1 MSGFQ
6 VLFSKWNKQ
15 KRNFTRKTA
24 SVSSNVVSSPCVTP
38 AASSVV
44 QSSSSSSSTTA
55 EVDYLSKLAPVY
67 LRDAVR
73 PSSRKTYTTYWKK
86 YVKFCEDNQLS
97 LRKAT
102 NISMFLIKLAE
113 ESKSKSSPLLAKYGI
128 KYFLKLK
135 YPFAKCGTD
144 SYYTKR
150 ICKAICSKF
159 AKPAKKAEAI
169 DSLTVKQLVEHLLSS
184 GSFKDERSACFL
196 LTQCILFGR
205 FEEVSNIKVS
215 NVNLLTS
222 GDISFTIEKAKNFNQ
237 NDARTSLMCKGNGDF
252 DPTTIFLQYFRKVE
266 SLKSEWLFPNFS
278 KGKQNSVVLRKG
290 PVSYSNMLKLFREAL
305 DAIGIDGKKYSLHS
319 IRIGSVSEAANKNV
333 DRSALARHTRW
344 KNVEMINV
352 YHKMSLHKRREAP
365 ASLNIYS

>member
-6 VLFSKWNKQ
+6 ILFSKRNSQ
-15 KRNFTRKTA
+15 KVNVARRPSIA
-24 SVSSNVVSSPCVTP
+24 VAVAPQVVSGSKSFSQGS
-38 AASSVV
+38 SSV
-44 QSSSSSSSTTA
+44 TA
-55 EVDYLSKLAPVY
+55 EVRHLSKLAPLY

-73 PSSRKTYTTYWKK
+73 PSSRKTYTTYWNK
-86 YVKFCEDNQLS
+86 YNKFCEDNLLS

-102 NISMFLIKLAE
+102 SISMFLIKLAE

-135 YPFAKCGTD
+135 FPFAKCGTD
-144 SYYTKR
+144 TYYTKR

-159 AKPAKKAEAI
+159 AKPVKKAEAL
-169 DSLTVKQLVEHLLSS
+169 DSLKVKLLVEHLLSS
-184 GSFKDERSACFL
+184 GTFKDERSACFL

-205 FEEVSNIKVS
+205 FEEIANIKVS
-215 NVNLLTS
+215 NVNLLPS
-222 GDISFTIEKAKNFNQ
+222 GDISFTIEKAKNFNV
-237 NDARTSLMCKGNGDF
+237 NDARTSLMSKGDGNF
-252 DPTTIFLQYFRKVE
+252 DPTSIFLKYFRKVQ

-290 PVSYSNMLKLFREAL
+290 PVSYSNMLKLLREAL
-305 DAIGIDGKKYSLHS
+305 DNIGLEGKKFSLHS
-319 IRIGSVSEAANKNV
+319 IRIGSVSEAANKTNV

-344 KNVEMINV
+344 KNAEMINV
-352 YHKMSLHKRREAP
+352 YHKLSLEKRREIP